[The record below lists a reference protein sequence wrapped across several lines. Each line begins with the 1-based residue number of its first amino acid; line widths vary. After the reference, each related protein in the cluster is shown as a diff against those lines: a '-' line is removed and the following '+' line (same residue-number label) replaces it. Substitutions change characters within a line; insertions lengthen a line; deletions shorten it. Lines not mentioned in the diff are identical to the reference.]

1 MFILPKHNLIAN
13 LSLLPSHYQTPDI
26 KLKEDRLILLSM
38 EDKAQGSVLNGPDS
52 FILTTSMSY

>member
-26 KLKEDRLILLSM
+26 KMKDRLILLSV